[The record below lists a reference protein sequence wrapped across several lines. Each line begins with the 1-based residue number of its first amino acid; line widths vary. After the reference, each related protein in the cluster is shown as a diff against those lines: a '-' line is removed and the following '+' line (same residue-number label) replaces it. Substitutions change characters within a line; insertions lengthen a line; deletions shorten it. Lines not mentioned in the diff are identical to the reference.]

1 MKTMKYKLMR
11 RDRKND
17 TEFLI
22 ARFYCEGDAL
32 WAATVFEAHKV
43 IGARCQCY
51 VTDGKRISY
60 PAGKL
65 PANTFNL
72 A

>member
-1 MKTMKYKLMR
+1 MKTMKYQLVR

-17 TEFLI
+17 TEFVI

-32 WAATVFEAHKV
+32 WAATVFESHKV

-51 VTDGKRISY
+51 VTNGKRISY
-60 PAGKL
+60 PAARL
-65 PANTFNL
+65 PADTFNL
-72 A
+72 S